1 MFQSVLA
8 VVQAFFSTLL
18 STLSGLFTFVWG
30 LLETIGGF
38 IGASAQF
45 VYGTFPLCPRLP
57 QRADVKANFIVIG
70 IIILVFVCY
79 QDRKARGAKADR
91 KSMKRI

>member
-1 MFQSVLA
+1 LFESVLA

-18 STLSGLFTFVWG
+18 STLSGLFTFIWG

-45 VYGTFPLCPRLP
+45 VYGTSSTGSGIATRT
-57 QRADVKANFIVIG
+57 DVKANFIVIG

-91 KSMKRI
+91 KSKKRI